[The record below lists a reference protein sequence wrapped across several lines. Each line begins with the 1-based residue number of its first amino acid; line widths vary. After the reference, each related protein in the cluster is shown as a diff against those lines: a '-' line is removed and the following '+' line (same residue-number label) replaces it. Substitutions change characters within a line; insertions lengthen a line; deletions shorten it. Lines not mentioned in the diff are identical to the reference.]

1 MSGFIIDDS
10 IAHYE
15 VLGRGK
21 PVVFLHGWIGSW
33 RYWIP
38 AMQTISIS
46 YRAYALDLWG
56 FGDSAKNEKLYTLEK
71 QINLLDRFFAETGIG
86 KVVLIGHGL
95 GAVLATLYAVQNA
108 FTVDRF
114 MAVSLPIKKGDL
126 DERFKTDSANNLAT
140 LLLSQ
145 TAAAEAVSA
154 EVSKID
160 ERAIRASLEEINFL
174 DMYSITRQLNTA
186 SLLVHGQSDPAVKV
200 PDMWNNGDLP
210 SMLHHIVFE
219 DSGHFPMLDEP
230 SKFHRLVV
238 DFLELSSGESPQQ
251 LQLKDEWKRRVR

>member
-1 MSGFIIDDS
+1 MSGFIIDNQ

-56 FGDSAKNEKLYTLEK
+56 FGDSAKDERLYSLER
-71 QINLLDRFFAETGIG
+71 QMNLLDRFLAETGIG

-95 GAVLATLYAVQNA
+95 GAVIAMLYAVQNA

-114 MAVSLPIKKGDL
+114 MAVSLPVKKGDL
-126 DERFKTDSANNLAT
+126 SERFMLDSPHVLADW
-140 LLLSQ
+140 LLSQ
-145 TAAAEAVSA
+145 TTANEAVM
-154 EVSKID
+154 EELSKID
-160 ERAIRASLEEINFL
+160 EGAIKASLEELKFL

-186 SLLVHGQSDPAVKV
+186 SLMVHGQNDPAVKV
-200 PDMWNNGDLP
+200 PGVWSNGDLP

-219 DSGHFPMLDEP
+219 NSGHYPMLDEP
-230 SKFHRLVV
+230 NKFHRLLI
-238 DFLELSSGESPQQ
+238 DYLELSSGESPQQ
-251 LQLKDEWKRRVR
+251 LQLKEEWKRRMR